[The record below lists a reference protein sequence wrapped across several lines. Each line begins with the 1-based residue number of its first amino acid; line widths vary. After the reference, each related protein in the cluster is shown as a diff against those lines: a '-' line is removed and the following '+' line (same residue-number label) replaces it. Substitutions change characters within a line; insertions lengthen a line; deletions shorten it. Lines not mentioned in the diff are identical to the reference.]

1 MATIFQNVLTA
12 TFIFILIILMILCGI
27 CFIKI
32 MLHTFRALLGKTSIK
47 FTRNIPTDLY
57 RISMLFLML
66 IGLLIISQHS
76 VKTPE
81 IAGENAISELRKIEL
96 NGRTQWISIRGQNKE
111 APVLLFLAGGPGG
124 TQLAAVRHS
133 LSMLEKH
140 FIVIGWDQPG
150 SGKSYES
157 GNSLSPEDYIKDGEA
172 LTHYLIKEFNQ
183 NKITLVGESWGSY
196 LGLKLV
202 EKSPDNYERL
212 ITTGQMVDF
221 LETELIDYAKTIELS
236 FKSGDFKTMNKLIAN
251 GKPPY
256 YGKNV
261 TAKTA
266 LYLNYLTNEMNRNT
280 AIHNPGYNTMRD
292 LMSPEYSILDKINFF
307 RGILY
312 TFNDVYQQ
320 LYDIDLRENVTKIE
334 VPIMMLIG
342 RHDLNAPTAL
352 AEEYYNLLDAPQK
365 KWIWFEHSGHSPWIN
380 ESNLFI
386 EEVIDFT
393 SSFPPAL

>member
-12 TFIFILIILMILCGI
+12 TFLFLLIILMILCGI

-32 MLHTFRALLGKTSIK
+32 MLYTFRALLGKTSIK
-47 FTRNIPTDLY
+47 FTQNIPTDLY

-66 IGLLIISQHS
+66 ICLLIISQHS

-81 IAGENAISELRKIEL
+81 ITGENAISELRKIEL

-124 TQLAAVRHS
+124 TQLAAVRHT
-133 LSMLEKH
+133 LSTLEKH

-172 LTHYLIKEFNQ
+172 LTHYLIEEFNQ

-202 EKSPDNYERL
+202 EKSPDIYERL

-236 FKSGDFKTMNKLIAN
+236 FKSGDFKTMNKLITN

-266 LYLNYLTNEMNRNT
+266 LYINYLTNEMNRNL
-280 AIHNPGYNTMRD
+280 AIHNPGYDTMRD

-334 VPIMMLIG
+334 VPIMMIIG

-393 SSFPPAL
+393 SSFQLDL